1 MAQHNKKVNKQVK
14 PALPTCVIM
23 AASHYLYILLLE
35 RVHMRKEKAV
45 KVKLLYRLYK
55 KGFVVHEL
63 ALTCQKN

>member
-1 MAQHNKKVNKQVK
+1 
-14 PALPTCVIM
+14 M

-45 KVKLLYRLYK
+45 KVKLLYRFYK